1 MKGSYTMA
9 PERQNTGVKDKV
21 PGPEPRKW
29 LGGRRLGEWR
39 ANLLFIGPI
48 FIVFTIL
55 FIVPFVQGIYYAFTD
70 WDAINPNMK
79 FVGLSNF
86 IKIFTVDSTFLPA
99 MGRTMFF
106 VTLNFF
112 GVNVLA
118 MLFAIALTNK
128 FRINNIIRSA
138 IFLPNV
144 ISMVIAGFIWQFMYL
159 KVFPQ
164 VGESVPALGFLD
176 QNWLSNPSLVM
187 ISVVIVSVWQGTGY
201 IMTIYIAGLQ
211 GLDESQIEAARLD
224 GANGWQMFWK
234 VKLPGVL
241 PAVAVG
247 AFMNVA
253 GSFKIFDIVYSLT
266 SGGPGHSSEVAM
278 LELYREAYVSKNFG
292 YACAKAVILAL
303 VIIIVTICQMY
314 VTSEKKEKPNK
325 NCKKAGKKVA
335 A

>member
-1 MKGSYTMA
+1 MKANFTASPGSDCLEGT
-9 PERQNTGVKDKV
+9 QKSTG
-21 PGPEPRKW
+21 PRMFRGK
-29 LGGRRLGEWR
+29 RLGSEGR
-39 ANLLFIGPI
+39 ANILFIGPI
-48 FIVFTIL
+48 FIIFTIL

-70 WDAINPNMK
+70 WDAINPEMH
-79 FVGLSNF
+79 FVGLKNF
-86 IKIFTVDSTFLPA
+86 IKIFTIDSTFLPA
-99 MGRTMFF
+99 MGRTIFF

-128 FRINNIIRSA
+128 FRFNNIIRSA

-159 KVFPQ
+159 KVIPQ
-164 VGESVPALGFLD
+164 VAEEVSFLSFLD
-176 QNWLSNPSLVM
+176 QNWLSDPGLVM

-224 GANGWQMFWK
+224 GANGWQLFWK

-253 GSFKIFDIVYSLT
+253 GSFKIFDTVYSLT

-292 YACAKAVILAL
+292 YACAKAVILAI
-303 VIIIVTICQMY
+303 VIIIVTVCQMY
-314 VTSEKKEKPNK
+314 VTSEKKEKP
-325 NCKKAGKKVA
+325 KKQHKMSGKGVTA
-335 A
+335 